1 MRKEV
6 SKRILV
12 LCTGNSCRSQ
22 MAEGLIK
29 YLKPEWKVFSAGI
42 DPAAAVSRRSI
53 RVMQEIG
60 IDISR
65 NKPKHI
71 DQFLS
76 QSFDYVITV
85 CDHANEICPVFIGKV
100 KKRMHLGFRD
110 PTKMTGEPEEVF
122 LEFRRV
128 REDMNKQLKEFIQSV
143 A

>member
-1 MRKEV
+1 
-6 SKRILV
+6 
-12 LCTGNSCRSQ
+12 
-22 MAEGLIK
+22 
-29 YLKPEWKVFSAGI
+29 
-42 DPAAAVSRRSI
+42 
-53 RVMQEIG
+53 MQEIG

-85 CDHANEICPVFIGKV
+85 CDHANETCPVFIGKV